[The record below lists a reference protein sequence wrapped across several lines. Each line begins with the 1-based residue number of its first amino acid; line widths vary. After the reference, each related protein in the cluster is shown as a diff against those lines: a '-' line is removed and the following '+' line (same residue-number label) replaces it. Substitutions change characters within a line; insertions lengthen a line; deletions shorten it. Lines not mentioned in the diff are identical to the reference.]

1 MLFHRLTGETHFF
14 NLYATFA
21 LRSLMER
28 PMSTDGLVQHLVDQ
42 LGQPNDEDL
51 LGRSRA
57 CFLAFRKWALS
68 KRPQHESEGTFPQ

>member
-14 NLYATFA
+14 NLYTTFA

-51 LGRSRA
+51 LAQVEGM
-57 CFLAFRKWALS
+57 LS
-68 KRPQHESEGTFPQ
+68 GFQEMGLVEETAA